1 MKKGFFSVEEIWKRY
16 PNKYL
21 AIILTA
27 KKARKINQEY
37 VDALKMEEA
46 IGEILDRPKEKPTIL
61 ALRKI
66 LENPIPVK
74 IEEDV

>member
-1 MKKGFFSVEEIWKRY
+1 MKKEFFSIEEIWKRY

-21 AIILTA
+21 AVILTA

-61 ALRKI
+61 ALKDI
-66 LENPIPVK
+66 LENPIK